1 MLTESY
7 SAGSSEPKVRSI
19 TLGQLLSE
27 AAEECPDRAAL
38 IAGVADP
45 ALRREWTYAQLRSDA
60 ETLARAL
67 TTKFS
72 QGEHIAIMAPNI
84 PEWVLM
90 EFGSAM
96 AGLVLVTV
104 NPSYQPEEIEYVL
117 KQSNAV
123 GIFVLPEFRGN
134 KMLESV
140 QQVSANCPTIREIV
154 SLANWSELM
163 HLGQDQSIELPEV
176 KPDDA
181 CMIQYTSG
189 TTGFPKGALLHHK
202 GLVNNAAHVQSVV
215 GLASGSIHLTMVP
228 LFHTSGCVLGTL
240 GPVAN
245 RHTHV
250 LLESFDPSLVL
261 ELIETYG
268 INGSGGVPTMLVAL
282 MEHPDFAT
290 RDLSSLRKFSAGG
303 APVPPELV
311 KRFEESLG
319 IQFVTIFG
327 LTECSPVISLT
338 DDNDTIEDKANT
350 IGRPL
355 PNVEV
360 KIVDA
365 ESGQILPVNSIGEYC
380 ARGYNVM
387 HGYYEMP
394 EATAAAIDKEGW
406 LHTGDLCSMDERGY
420 VTVEG
425 RLKDMIIRGGE
436 NVYPREIENALF
448 EHPAIGEVAVVGLP
462 DKLMGEVIG
471 AFIRWAP
478 GQQVEQQVLF
488 AYLRERLSP
497 QKTPSLWYFVKEF
510 PLTGSGK
517 IQKFELRKMW
527 EAGQFS

>member
-7 SAGSSEPKVRSI
+7 AAGPSEPKVRNI

-27 AAEECPDRAAL
+27 AAQECPDRVAL
-38 IAGVADP
+38 IAGSRDP
-45 ALRREWTYAQLRSDA
+45 ALRREWTYAQLQADA
-60 ETLARAL
+60 TTLARAL
-67 TTKFS
+67 ATKFS
-72 QGEHIAIMAPNI
+72 KGEHIAIMAPNI
-84 PEWVLM
+84 PEWVVM
-90 EFGSAM
+90 EFGAAM

-117 KQSNAV
+117 TQSNSV
-123 GIFVLPEFRGN
+123 GVFVLPEFRGN

-140 QQVSANCPTIREIV
+140 QQVSVNCPNIREIV
-154 SLANWSELM
+154 SMADWSELM
-163 HLGQDQSIELPEV
+163 QLGQDQSIELPDV

-215 GLASGSIHLTMVP
+215 GLAAGSIHLTMVP

-250 LLESFDPSLVL
+250 LLESFEPGLVL

-282 MEHPDFAT
+282 MEHPDMQT
-290 RDLSSLRKFSAGG
+290 RDLSSLRKFSSGG
-303 APVPPELV
+303 SPVPPELV
-311 KRFEESLG
+311 KRFVDTLG

-338 DDNDTIEDKANT
+338 DDNDTIEDKAHT
-350 IGRPL
+350 VGKAL

-365 ESGQILPVNSIGEYC
+365 ESGQILPINAIGEYC

-387 HGYYEMP
+387 HGYYQMP
-394 EATAAAIDKEGW
+394 EATADAIDQDGW
-406 LHTGDLCSMDERGY
+406 LHTGDLCSMNERGY

-497 QKTPSLWYFVKEF
+497 QKTPSHWYFVKEF
-510 PLTGSGK
+510 PMTGSGK

-527 EAGQFS
+527 EAGKFS

>member
-7 SAGSSEPKVRSI
+7 AAGSSEPRVRSI

-27 AAEECPDRAAL
+27 AAEEYPDRVAL

-45 ALRREWTYAQLRSDA
+45 ALRRNWTYAQLRSDA

-67 TTKFS
+67 ATKFS
-72 QGEHIAIMAPNI
+72 KGEHIAIMAPNI

-140 QQVSANCPTIREIV
+140 QQVSVNCPNIREIV
-154 SLANWSELM
+154 SMADWSELM
-163 HLGQDQSIELPEV
+163 QLGQDQSTELPEV

-250 LLESFDPSLVL
+250 LLESFDPKLVL

-290 RDLSSLRKFSAGG
+290 RD
-303 APVPPELV
+303 
-311 KRFEESLG
+311 
-319 IQFVTIFG
+319 
-327 LTECSPVISLT
+327 
-338 DDNDTIEDKANT
+338 
-350 IGRPL
+350 
-355 PNVEV
+355 
-360 KIVDA
+360 
-365 ESGQILPVNSIGEYC
+365 
-380 ARGYNVM
+380 
-387 HGYYEMP
+387 
-394 EATAAAIDKEGW
+394 
-406 LHTGDLCSMDERGY
+406 
-420 VTVEG
+420 
-425 RLKDMIIRGGE
+425 
-436 NVYPREIENALF
+436 
-448 EHPAIGEVAVVGLP
+448 
-462 DKLMGEVIG
+462 
-471 AFIRWAP
+471 
-478 GQQVEQQVLF
+478 
-488 AYLRERLSP
+488 
-497 QKTPSLWYFVKEF
+497 
-510 PLTGSGK
+510 
-517 IQKFELRKMW
+517 
-527 EAGQFS
+527 